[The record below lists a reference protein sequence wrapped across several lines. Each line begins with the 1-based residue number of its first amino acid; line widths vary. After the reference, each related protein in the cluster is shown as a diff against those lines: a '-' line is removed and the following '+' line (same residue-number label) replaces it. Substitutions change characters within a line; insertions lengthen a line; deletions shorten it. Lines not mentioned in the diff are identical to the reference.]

1 MGGVG
6 GGGWVPDDSLIPP
19 WRTMHSN
26 GLPPYL
32 SCELFERLMET
43 QTLSNLRTP
52 PYYDPHELLPQGS
65 WLLLLSRFSRV

>member
-1 MGGVG
+1 
-6 GGGWVPDDSLIPP
+6 
-19 WRTMHSN
+19 MHSN